1 VNEALYQSLIH
12 PAAPAPVT
20 WWPPAPGWWLLLVL
34 AMVAGFALPWLTLRW
49 RRLTARRRRSGQAL
63 EDIPV
68 DLSDQQWLSEINSLL
83 KRLLIRRGDI
93 APTRLFGQQWLE
105 YLCGTYPRAQRH
117 VLRPLAADLYRQTP
131 ELTPEQRRA
140 LLREL
145 RRWLRHNHV

>member
-1 VNEALYQSLIH
+1 MAQ
-12 PAAPAPVT
+12 
-20 WWPPAPGWWLLLVL
+20 
-34 AMVAGFALPWLTLRW
+34 R
-49 RRLTARRRRSGQAL
+49 
-63 EDIPV
+63 
-68 DLSDQQWLSEINSLL
+68 DQQSAQASAYPSW
-83 KRLLIRRGDI
+83 RHCADTCRRNVATTDKQTLEQ
-93 APTRLFGQQWLE
+93 TRLFGQQWLE